1 MSERQH
7 HIKCPACEAEGDIT
21 LPNEFVRFGC
31 PDARAG
37 AITEATDAGASLE
50 DVHGPRYQSAL
61 QSRME
66 NASDDDN

>member
-31 PDARAG
+31 PDDCG
-37 AITEATDAGASLE
+37 AVFVKHAYPVITHD
-50 DVHGPRYQSAL
+50 H
-61 QSRME
+61 
-66 NASDDDN
+66 